1 MNNPGHIQ
9 VDEEVLAKY
18 LSGEASPEE
27 AMAVDNWVKADDG
40 NRRLFEQAMKV
51 WERTNTGPS
60 WQLPDPQI
68 TFTAIRAQAPATSAG
83 RIKVIRW
90 SIAAAV
96 LLLLGAT
103 SLYVGWQKKN
113 PGLPALAL
121 VTRIAQDIPLQ
132 DTLPD
137 HSLATIQPGSTITY
151 APGFPGAAREVQ
163 LAGSATF
170 DVTSDP
176 AKPFRVRVGDIQ
188 VQVLGTV
195 FRVWEDSQLIGV
207 QVNTGAVKMYRN
219 EEGITLKAGQTG
231 RYDKA
236 RHRFITDSIP
246 AAGALL
252 QSFTFTNASLKD
264 IATQLEKAYGIRVVF
279 KNKKLEACT
288 MSSSFDNK
296 TKEFIFDVISITLN
310 VQCRIEK
317 DTVYISGR
325 GCNE

>member
-1 MNNPGHIQ
+1 MNSPGHIQ

-27 AMAVDNWVKADDG
+27 AMAVDNWVKADDR

-51 WERTNTGPS
+51 WEGANTGPS

-68 TFTAIRAQAPATSAG
+68 ILAAIRAQAPAKSSG
-83 RIKVIRW
+83 RIKAIRW

-103 SLYVGWQKKN
+103 GLYVGWQKKN
-113 PGLPALAL
+113 TGQPLLAL
-121 VTRIAQDIPLQ
+121 ITRTAQDTPLQ
-132 DTLPD
+132 DILPD
-137 HSLATIQPGSTITY
+137 HSLAIIQPGSTIAYT
-151 APGFPGAAREVQ
+151 PGFSGTTREVQ
-163 LAGSATF
+163 LTGNATF
-170 DVTSDP
+170 DVTSNP

-195 FRVWEDSQLIGV
+195 FRVREDSELIRV

-219 EEGITLKAGQTG
+219 EDGIILKAGQTG
-231 RYDKA
+231 SYDKA
-236 RHRFITDSIP
+236 LHRFITDSIP
-246 AAGALL
+246 AVGAPL

-264 IATQLEKAYGIRVVF
+264 MATQLEKAYGIRVVF

>member
-1 MNNPGHIQ
+1 MNSPGHIQ

-27 AMAVDNWVKADDG
+27 AMAVDNWVKADDD

-51 WERTNTGPS
+51 WEGTNTGS
-60 WQLPDPQI
+60 YWQLPDPQI
-68 TFTAIRAQAPATSAG
+68 TLTALRTQALAKSSG
-83 RIKVIRW
+83 RIKAIRW

-103 SLYVGWQKKN
+103 GLYVGWQKKN
-113 PGLPALAL
+113 ALQPPLAL
-121 VTRIAQDIPLQ
+121 ITRTAQDITLQ

-137 HSLATIQPGSTITY
+137 HSLATIQPGSTIAYT
-151 APGFPGAAREVQ
+151 PGFSGAAREIQ
-163 LAGSATF
+163 LSGNATF
-170 DVTSDP
+170 DVTSNP
-176 AKPFRVRVGDIQ
+176 VKPFRVRVGDIQ

-195 FRVWEDSQLIGV
+195 FRVWEDSQHIRV
-207 QVNTGAVKMYRN
+207 QVNAGAVKMYRN
-219 EEGITLKAGQTG
+219 EDGIVLKSGQAGS
-231 RYDKA
+231 YEKA
-236 RHRFITDSIP
+236 HHRFITDSIP
-246 AAGALL
+246 AVGTRLP
-252 QSFTFTNASLKD
+252 SFTFTNASLKD
-264 IATQLEKAYGIRVVF
+264 IATQLEKAYGIHVVF

-317 DTVYISGR
+317 DTVYISGM